1 MQLLDLELAIV
12 ERRWLLYHLEAET
25 SISREDHAMLPVEE
39 SVKDSSGPLHVHDA
53 LVQNSRSHWLVSM
66 R

>member
-39 SVKDSSGPLHVHDA
+39 SAKDSSRPLHVHDA
-53 LVQNSRSHWLVSM
+53 
-66 R
+66 